1 MSKYPKSVP
10 LILMLAAGALLVII
24 GGLYLYS
31 TKKGSPQDITA
42 NWETYKH
49 SELNYEF
56 QYPPGWS
63 PQLAADSQEVT
74 LLYRTGRAEYER
86 TGYELFRITV
96 GFTSQ
101 SQLNTIGVS
110 YCGANPND
118 SSRCE
123 NIKVGG
129 QDATIDWGL
138 KVNNQPRANVWI
150 PHPRGGIVTFEL
162 KPFIPETKTILYLIL
177 STFKFLDADVSLSGL
192 PSLK

>member
-63 PQLAADSQEVT
+63 PQLAADSQGVT
-74 LLYRTGRAEYER
+74 LLYRTGR
-86 TGYELFRITV
+86 
-96 GFTSQ
+96 
-101 SQLNTIGVS
+101 LNM
-110 YCGANPND
+110 
-118 SSRCE
+118 
-123 NIKVGG
+123 K
-129 QDATIDWGL
+129 GL
-138 KVNNQPRANVWI
+138 AMN
-150 PHPRGGIVTFEL
+150 F
-162 KPFIPETKTILYLIL
+162 
-177 STFKFLDADVSLSGL
+177 SG
-192 PSLK
+192 